1 MATLNSL
8 YTEATWST
16 ENWFSKK
23 VVDNIFTSNPFAMR
37 LRQNARTLN
46 GGENLNMSMIF
57 DKGDGE
63 WFGEWDTYS
72 AVHKEQLGAGQLD
85 WKMYTVPVVLSH
97 LQLLKNSASEER
109 RFDLA
114 MQKNIVAAKTA
125 SDDLG
130 AALFNLDYTNT
141 KKIDSIDHA
150 VSDGTGTSD
159 ETGHSAT
166 YANIDRSVAPGST
179 VWVSTIDD
187 SNATLSLPVMQTL
200 WGNCQEGNERPNLVV
215 TSQINFNRYYDLLTP
230 IQRLG
235 SEEMGRA
242 GFLSLLFNGA
252 PVVVDSHVPTVADD
266 STGGDYLYMFNMN
279 HIELVAH
286 RMAFFNFERAV
297 MPVNQWVHIGRYYF
311 VGNVLCH
318 SPRFQGKLSAI
329 TA

>member
-1 MATLNSL
+1 MATLNAL
-8 YTEATWST
+8 YNEATWST

-23 VVDNIFTSNPFAMR
+23 VVDNIFTSNPMAMR

-63 WFGEWDTYS
+63 WFSEWDTYS
-72 AVHKEQLGAGQLD
+72 ATHKEQLGAGQLD
-85 WKMYTVPVVLSH
+85 WKLYTVPVVLSH

-114 MQKNIVAAKTA
+114 AQKNIVAAKTA

-130 AALFNLDYTNT
+130 TAIFSLDYTAT
-141 KKIDSIDHA
+141 KQINSLDHA
-150 VSDGTGTSD
+150 VNDGTGSGL
-159 ETGHSAT
+159 ETGFSAT
-166 YANIDRSVAPGST
+166 YAGISRAAAPGST
-179 VWVSTIDD
+179 VWVSTVDD
-187 SNATLSLPVMQTL
+187 ANTNLSLPVLQSL
-200 WGNCQEGNERPNLVV
+200 WGNAQEGDERPNLNV
-215 TSQINFNRYYDLLTP
+215 TTQANFNRYYDLLTP

-235 SEEMGRA
+235 SDEMGKA

-252 PVVVDSHVPTVADD
+252 PVVVDSHVNSVA
-266 STGGDYLYMFNMN
+266 GGSSADYWYMFNMN

-318 SPRFQGKLSAI
+318 APRYQAKLTAI